1 MAKELHLTFYDQIGA
16 GGFFFED
23 GITAKGIQEKLA
35 ANHEAEEIVLHINS
49 PGGSVYEGYTIYNI
63 LKGSGKKITAKV
75 EGICASIAT
84 LIALS
89 AEEIEMLPL
98 AQWLIHNP
106 FTFIEGDA
114 EDLQQAA
121 AELLRIEET
130 LVGIYVSKTGK
141 SDQEI
146 KDLMKEDRFL
156 SANEAL
162 ELGFASRIAEP
173 LKAVAF
179 YNPPKTN
186 PNNNV
191 MNEEQQNSLADKI
204 INGLKGLFQP
214 KAEAEVETPV
224 AATSTLENG
233 DTIYHE
239 GTLAEGTAVFSDA
252 EMTNALADGDYVLS
266 DGRTLTVVSGAVEA
280 IAEPVPANSADAEA
294 LAAKD
299 MEIERLKGELE
310 KVTNAKDTTISNLRR
325 DLATAKKVNPK
336 QNFAG
341 DTSGNAAPELV
352 PFNNAADK
360 IKAKYNRK

>member
-1 MAKELHLTFYDQIGA
+1 MSKPLHITIYDQIGS

-35 ANHEAEEIVLHINS
+35 ANTEATEIVLHINS

-106 FTFIEGDA
+106 FTMIEGDA

-130 LVGIYVSKTGK
+130 LVGIYVAKTGK
-141 SDQEI
+141 TDQEI

-156 SANEAL
+156 NADEAL

-173 LKAVAF
+173 LKAVA
-179 YNPPKTN
+179 YYQSPKTN
-186 PNNNV
+186 PINNV

-214 KAEAEVETPV
+214 KAEAPEETPQ
-224 AATSTLENG
+224 AASETLEDG
-233 DTIYHE
+233 TPIYFE
-239 GTLAEGTAVFSDA
+239 GTLEKDSKVYSDEA
-252 EMTNALADGDYVLS
+252 MTSALANGDYVLA
-266 DGRTLTVVSGAVEA
+266 DGRTVVVADGIVAEIKEPEAANAVNE
-280 IAEPVPANSADAEA
+280 ELVQANA
-294 LAAKD
+294 
-299 MEIERLKGELE
+299 EIERLKGELAT
-310 KVTNAKDTTISNLRR
+310 VTNAKDTVIGNLRR
-325 DLATAKKVNPK
+325 DLATARNKTPK

-341 DTSGNAAPELV
+341 DNSGNAAPELV
-352 PFNNAADK
+352 PFNNAAEK